1 MKPAAYPKREEVL
14 SVKRKMIFLLTALML
29 FAAGITACKS
39 SDEPGGQD
47 IDIKQEAGAFP
58 PAGKVFTVRAFLLPE
73 YLPHPI
79 AAFMC

>member
-14 SVKRKMIFLLTALML
+14 SVKRKMIFLLAALML

-47 IDIKQEAGAFP
+47 IDIKQEAGSISSRRKGVYSQSIPSPGIF
-58 PAGKVFTVRAFLLPE
+58 
-73 YLPHPI
+73 
-79 AAFMC
+79 AASDRGI